1 MANNA
6 LITKQEK
13 RTKLTTPERTRNGV
27 TYTPR
32 CDILET
38 DDEMLLYADLPG
50 VRSEDVDVRMENE
63 QLEIYATCTGHQDRE
78 DYLAFEYGV
87 GNYYRT
93 FTINES
99 IDAKKIV
106 AELKQ
111 GVLTVHLPKN
121 ERAKPKR
128 IAVKG
133 E

>member
-1 MANNA
+1 MANSA
-6 LITKQEK
+6 LIKQQEK
-13 RTKLTTPERTRNGV
+13 RTEIATPERTRNGV

-38 DDEMLLYADLPG
+38 ENDMVLYADLPG
-50 VRSEDVDVRMENE
+50 VRPDDVDVRLENG
-63 QLEIYATCTGHQDRE
+63 QLEIFAKCTAHQE
-78 DYLAFEYGV
+78 SENYLAYEYGV

-93 FTINES
+93 FTINEA
-99 IDAKKIV
+99 IDANKIK

-111 GVLTVHLPKN
+111 GVLTVHLPKS
-121 ERAKPKR
+121 ERVKPKR

>member
-6 LITKQEK
+6 LVQKKENRTEIT
-13 RTKLTTPERTRNGV
+13 RPERTRNGV

-38 DDEMLLYADLPG
+38 ADEMVLYADLPG
-50 VRSEDVDVRMENE
+50 VHSDDVDVRLENG
-63 QLEIYATCTGHQDRE
+63 QLEIFAKCSASHGRE
-78 DYLAFEYGV
+78 NYLAYEYGV

-93 FTINES
+93 FTITEA
-99 IDAKKIV
+99 IDAKKIA

-111 GVLTVHLPKN
+111 GVLTVHLPKS
-121 ERAKPKR
+121 EAVKPKR